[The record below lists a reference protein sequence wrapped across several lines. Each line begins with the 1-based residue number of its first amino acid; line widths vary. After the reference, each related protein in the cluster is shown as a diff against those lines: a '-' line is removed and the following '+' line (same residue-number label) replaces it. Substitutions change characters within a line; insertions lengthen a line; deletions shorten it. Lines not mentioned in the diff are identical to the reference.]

1 MTPQELRRNILFAI
15 LSNSERTQGKDNRTI
30 VCDALDI
37 AQDIEDNFAEDFD
50 IFDE

>member
-15 LSNSERTQGKDNRTI
+15 LSNSERTQYKDNRTL

-37 AQDIEDNFAEDFD
+37 AKEIEDNFAEDFD
-50 IFDE
+50 VFAE